1 MIGRDCETLILYMC
15 VYILILYLYQL
26 GIYKWMM
33 SKTQMV
39 DNKLRKLQINSLCK
53 CIMYNFKG
61 L

>member
-1 MIGRDCETLILYMC
+1 MIGRNCVTLILYMC

-26 GIYKWMM
+26 GIYKRM

-39 DNKLRKLQINSLCK
+39 DNKLRKLQINALCK
-53 CIMYNFKG
+53 RIMYNFKG

>member
-1 MIGRDCETLILYMC
+1 MIGRNCVTLILYMC

-26 GIYKWMM
+26 GIYKWM

-39 DNKLRKLQINSLCK
+39 DNKLRKLQINALCK
-53 CIMYNFKG
+53 RIMYNFKG

>member
-1 MIGRDCETLILYMC
+1 MC

-26 GIYKWMM
+26 GIYKRM

-39 DNKLRKLQINSLCK
+39 DNKLRKLQINALCK
-53 CIMYNFKG
+53 RIMYNFKG